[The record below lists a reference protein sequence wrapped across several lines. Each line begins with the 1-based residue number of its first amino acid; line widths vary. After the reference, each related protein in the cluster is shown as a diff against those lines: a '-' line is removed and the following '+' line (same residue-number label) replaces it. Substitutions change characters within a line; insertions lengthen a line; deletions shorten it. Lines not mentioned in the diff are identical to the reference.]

1 MVGALRT
8 GMDEEREP
16 IVALA
21 GNPEGKVAPRGQLAL
36 FLVLRRLAT
45 RPSRAYHHVRRTRL
59 VLSSAE
65 LRRRNHI

>member
-1 MVGALRT
+1 LLWCFGKIECNADNAKCHSKGDSEMGGGDVAALRT

-36 FLVLRRLAT
+36 F
-45 RPSRAYHHVRRTRL
+45 S
-59 VLSSAE
+59 
-65 LRRRNHI
+65 